1 MWYCKVGRLPGGW
14 WSLVSAPAAV
24 WRRPQHLWASLH
36 ITSVG
41 FEIRT
46 PFYRRS
52 SVVSRCFS
60 KLRANSWRTRSAFCS
75 ISPASFPCVTCA
87 APSKTSGSAYFWLH
101 SIKKRQHTHAQT
113 FWVYVFLHCTK
124 GADFPTMPLAVC
136 CSVLMT
142 LQHVCSSMFPCVSN
156 QPLATSNLTLFYL
169 HIFIYDSNGPNLR
182 LDEAAA
188 IWAFTQLCSGT
199 MCCQS
204 GSQLRAHSFSNA
216 RLRPEAAVSLW
227 AQLSLDEWM
236 VCARSRW

>member
-1 MWYCKVGRLPGGW
+1 M
-14 WSLVSAPAAV
+14 
-24 WRRPQHLWASLH
+24 
-36 ITSVG
+36 
-41 FEIRT
+41 
-46 PFYRRS
+46 
-52 SVVSRCFS
+52 
-60 KLRANSWRTRSAFCS
+60 
-75 ISPASFPCVTCA
+75 TCA

-124 GADFPTMPLAVC
+124 RADFPTMSLAVC

-216 RLRPEAAVSLW
+216 RLRPEAAPSACELSCLW
-227 AQLSLDEWM
+227 MNGWYVHGAADKQYEMCFPTLREREKPLKCSHGF
-236 VCARSRW
+236 